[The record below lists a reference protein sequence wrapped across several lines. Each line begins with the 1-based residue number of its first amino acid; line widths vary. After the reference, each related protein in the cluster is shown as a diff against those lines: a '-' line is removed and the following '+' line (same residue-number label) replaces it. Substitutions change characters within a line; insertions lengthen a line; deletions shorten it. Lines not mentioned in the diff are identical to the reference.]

1 MTDWKEITD
10 PEELF
15 RLKREGWEI
24 QRYRAVGDPSDGWY
38 LWKGEEWLSNWQ
50 FRARPP
56 QPKMK
61 KVKVEAY
68 LSEYELRWLN
78 IEACNK
84 PAPLWIRIPA
94 EDKEIE
100 VPDDN

>member
-24 QRYRAVGDPSDGWY
+24 EFTGGTVWNKWSGS
-38 LWKGEEWLSNWQ
+38 LWNENRK
-50 FRARPP
+50 FRARPSR
-56 QPKMK
+56 PKMK
-61 KVKVEAY
+61 KVKILCWYDGHTLFWLEEDRE
-68 LSEYELRWLN
+68 SLRS
-78 IEACNK
+78 
-84 PAPLWIRIPA
+84 WIHIPA

-100 VPDDN
+100 VPYDN

>member
-24 QRYRAVGDPSDGWY
+24 ELANGTSWGLWAGTIWSAVY
-38 LWKGEEWLSNWQ
+38 K

-56 QPKMK
+56 QPKTK
-61 KVKVEAY
+61 KVKM
-68 LSEYELRWLN
+68 LCWFDGTWLQYAT
-78 IEACNK
+78 EDHSKGLASATK
-84 PAPLWIRIPA
+84 WIRIPA

-100 VPDDN
+100 VQDDN

>member
-1 MTDWKEITD
+1 MTTEWRDLPTMADVAAAQTAGDEIHFLGVGCTEWVAWDGAVWRDDW
-10 PEELF
+10 L
-15 RLKREGWEI
+15 
-24 QRYRAVGDPSDGWY
+24 
-38 LWKGEEWLSNWQ
+38 

-61 KVKVEAY
+61 KVKMLCFY
-68 LSEYELRWLN
+68 NGKELFWAESGSGYPYR
-78 IEACNK
+78 C
-84 PAPLWIRIPA
+84 RIPA